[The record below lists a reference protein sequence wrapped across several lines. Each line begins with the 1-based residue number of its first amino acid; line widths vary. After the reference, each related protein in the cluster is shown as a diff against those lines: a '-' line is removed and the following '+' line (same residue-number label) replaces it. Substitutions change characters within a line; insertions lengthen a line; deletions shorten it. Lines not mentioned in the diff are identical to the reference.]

1 MLPLKTYESYQSL
14 SSDIAHIIAKQII
27 AQPHFTLG
35 LASGNSP
42 RQMYEE
48 LIELLGEADIDL
60 SNLHTFNLDEYY
72 PMAQS
77 HTGSFYTEMMNR
89 FWQPLHRTNKT
100 FDMNHG
106 HILNGEVADVS
117 EECSRY
123 ETLIKESG
131 GIDLQVLGLGLNG
144 HIAFNEPRSAI
155 DSRTRKI
162 IITPKSRAALAK
174 TYDDIPQ
181 FGLTMGIATILEA
194 KEIVL
199 MVTGEGKREVFKT
212 LMSMTE
218 PNADVPASYLL
229 DHPNVNIYSDILL
242 Q

>member
-14 SSDIAHIIAKQII
+14 SSDIAHIIAKKLI
-27 AQPHFTLG
+27 AQPRFTLG

-42 RQMYEE
+42 KLMHEE
-48 LIELLGEADIDL
+48 LIKLLGKPGIDL
-60 SNLHTFNLDEYY
+60 SQLTTFNLDEYY
-72 PMAQS
+72 PMKQS
-77 HTGSFYTEMMNR
+77 HAGSFYTEMMDR
-89 FWQPLHRTNKT
+89 FWQPLHRANKT

-106 HILNGEVADVS
+106 HILNGEASDVS

-144 HIAFNEPRSAI
+144 HIAFNEPGSAI

-162 IITPKSRAALAK
+162 IITPESRAALAK
-174 TYDDIPQ
+174 TYNDIPQ
-181 FGLTMGIATILEA
+181 FGLTIGIGTILEA
-194 KEIVL
+194 REIIL
-199 MVTGEGKREVFKT
+199 MVTGDGKREVFKT

-218 PNADVPASYLL
+218 PNADIPASYLL
-229 DHPNVNIYSDILL
+229 GHPNATTYTDLLL